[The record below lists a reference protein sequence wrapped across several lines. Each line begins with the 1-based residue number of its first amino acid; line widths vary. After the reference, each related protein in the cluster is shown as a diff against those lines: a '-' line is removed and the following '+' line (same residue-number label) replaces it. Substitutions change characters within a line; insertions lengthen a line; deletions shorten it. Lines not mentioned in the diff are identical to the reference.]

1 MRISKSKH
9 NFKKKLNLKYAVLMI
24 GYIPLLTANIILTIF
39 ATNQMKKNLE
49 DDTFTRL
56 RAVATSVEQYFTWD
70 IRENIL
76 CKDDVSYEF
85 IDSLAGEG
93 IEQAFYEGDT
103 VYISSLKDENGNRIE
118 DQKSD
123 KDIWDAICA
132 GELYC
137 DSGVNIAGENYYVC
151 YMPVRSE
158 EGEVIG
164 MSFAGESMAKV
175 SQTSRSL
182 MRKMYAIDTILLIVY
197 GVILYLLAR
206 ALRKPMA
213 HAAERITAIANGDLD
228 ARENVKSIVEENEII
243 EDAAKTLQEKLS
255 NIITAVDGHVDTL
268 DNSSSLLNK
277 RAFESTAS
285 AEQISATMEELSTM
299 AANLSENVQEV
310 SSMANNM
317 GDDISDIGSEVKML
331 NQSSSHMRDANNK
344 AVKSMETVLNS
355 SNRSSE
361 IVERI
366 VEQVQ
371 STNDAISEINNA
383 VNLIMSI
390 TSQTKLLSLNAS
402 IEAARAGEQ
411 GKGFAVVAEEIK
423 NLSEQSA
430 EGASTIQ
437 SIADNILGKS
447 KESVVLAQE
456 IREIIEHEQEDIL
469 GTQNDFEKLSES
481 IEKNIEIADAISQK
495 TEQLGSIKEQILA
508 NITDLG
514 SVSEENA
521 ASNQEITASVSGIAE
536 AMKEI
541 ADGIDNIKSVSVE
554 LADLMKYFR
563 KGE

>member
-1 MRISKSKH
+1 
-9 NFKKKLNLKYAVLMI
+9 
-24 GYIPLLTANIILTIF
+24 
-39 ATNQMKKNLE
+39 MK
-49 DDTFTRL
+49 
-56 RAVATSVEQYFTWD
+56 
-70 IRENIL
+70 
-76 CKDDVSYEF
+76 
-85 IDSLAGEG
+85 
-93 IEQAFYEGDT
+93 
-103 VYISSLKDENGNRIE
+103 
-118 DQKSD
+118 
-123 KDIWDAICA
+123 
-132 GELYC
+132 
-137 DSGVNIAGENYYVC
+137 
-151 YMPVRSE
+151 
-158 EGEVIG
+158 
-164 MSFAGESMAKV
+164 
-175 SQTSRSL
+175 
-182 MRKMYAIDTILLIVY
+182 
-197 GVILYLLAR
+197 
-206 ALRKPMA
+206 
-213 HAAERITAIANGDLD
+213 
-228 ARENVKSIVEENEII
+228 
-243 EDAAKTLQEKLS
+243 
-255 NIITAVDGHVDTL
+255 
-268 DNSSSLLNK
+268 
-277 RAFESTAS
+277 
-285 AEQISATMEELSTM
+285 
-299 AANLSENVQEV
+299 
-310 SSMANNM
+310 
-317 GDDISDIGSEVKML
+317 
-331 NQSSSHMRDANNK
+331 DANNK

-481 IEKNIEIADAISQK
+481 IEKNIEIAEAINQK

-554 LADLMKYFR
+554 LAELMKYFR
-563 KGE
+563 KSE